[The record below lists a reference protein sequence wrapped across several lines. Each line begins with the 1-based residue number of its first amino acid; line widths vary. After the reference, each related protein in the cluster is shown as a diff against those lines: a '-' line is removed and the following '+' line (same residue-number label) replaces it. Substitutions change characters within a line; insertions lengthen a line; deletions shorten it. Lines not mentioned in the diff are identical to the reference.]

1 MEKPITEKHS
11 GLGRL
16 FGTFFCIMIGTTLC
30 LILAL
35 SLISWLKGTSQWID
49 LLYALGALAFV
60 VAVVGLLLLIDRHP
74 KSKGKRGWFL
84 TDEGLLWLTASG
96 KRIAIPWKR
105 IQKMKWTGFMGLFI
119 KWTDSDRGRTLQTNL
134 GIEETE
140 AKELISLWQ
149 EKNQ

>member
-1 MEKPITEKHS
+1 MEKPIIEKHS

-16 FGTFFCIMIGTTLC
+16 FGTFFCIMVGSTLC
-30 LILAL
+30 LILFL
-35 SLISWLKGTSQWID
+35 SLISWLKGTSQWND

-60 VAVVGLLLLIDRHP
+60 VVVVGVLLIIGRYP
-74 KSKGKRGWFL
+74 KPKRKPEWFL
-84 TDEGLLWLTASG
+84 TDEGLLWITSSN

-119 KWTDSDRGRTLQTNL
+119 KWNDLDRGKTLQTNL

-149 EKNQ
+149 EKK